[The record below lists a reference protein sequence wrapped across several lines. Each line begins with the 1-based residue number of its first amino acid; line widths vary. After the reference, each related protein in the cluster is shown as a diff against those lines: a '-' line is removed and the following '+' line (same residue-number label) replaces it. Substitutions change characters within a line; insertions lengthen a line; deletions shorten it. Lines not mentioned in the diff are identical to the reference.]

1 MSLSTIR
8 KMTLR
13 LNMEEPKQAEIYQI
27 LTSLDKYI
35 YKSQNQFLVDALQFY
50 IEHSGKDM
58 LTQQEQAEEKQ
69 YVTSEELEQIK
80 KELREELLEE
90 ARKELLKLLG
100 QYAAGTQN
108 PIAGQRKAVTE
119 QTDEMELENDTEEES
134 SVVGNLACRWMG
146 DLDGIST

>member
-35 YKSQNQFLVDALQFY
+35 YKSQNQFLVDALEFY
-50 IEHSGKDM
+50 IGHSGKDM
-58 LTQQEQAEEKQ
+58 LPQQEQVEQ
-69 YVTSEELEQIK
+69 QRYITVEELEQIK
-80 KELREELLEE
+80 KELRGELLEE
-90 ARKELLKLLG
+90 TRNELLKLLG
-100 QYAAGTQN
+100 QYAAGAQN
-108 PIAGQRKAVTE
+108 PMIGQIKALTG
-119 QTDEMELENDTEEES
+119 QTDEMELENDTEEEN

-146 DLDGIST
+146 EI

>member
-35 YKSQNQFLVDALQFY
+35 YKSQNQFLVNALEFY

-58 LTQQEQAEEKQ
+58 LTQQEQAEQ
-69 YVTSEELEQIK
+69 QRYITAEELEQIK
-80 KELREELLEE
+80 KELRGELLEE
-90 ARKELLKLLG
+90 ARNELLKLLG
-100 QYAAGTQN
+100 QYAAGAQN
-108 PIAGQRKAVTE
+108 PMTGQIKALTG
-119 QTDEMELENDTEEES
+119 QTDEMELENDTEEGN

-146 DLDGIST
+146 EI

>member
-13 LNMEEPKQAEIYQI
+13 LNMEEPKQAEIYRI

-35 YKSQNQFLVDALQFY
+35 YKSQNQFLVDALEFY

-58 LTQQEQAEEKQ
+58 LTQQEQAEQ
-69 YVTSEELEQIK
+69 QRYITAEELEQIK
-80 KELREELLEE
+80 KELRGELLEE
-90 ARKELLKLLG
+90 TRNELLKLLG
-100 QYAAGTQN
+100 QYAAGAQN
-108 PIAGQRKAVTE
+108 PMTGQIKALTG
-119 QTDEMELENDTEEES
+119 QTDEMELENDTEEEN

-146 DLDGIST
+146 EI

>member
-58 LTQQEQAEEKQ
+58 LTQQEQAEQ
-69 YVTSEELEQIK
+69 QRYITAEELEQIK
-80 KELREELLEE
+80 KELRGELLEE
-90 ARKELLKLLG
+90 MRNELLKLLG
-100 QYAAGTQN
+100 QYAAGAQN
-108 PIAGQRKAVTE
+108 PMTSQIKALTG
-119 QTDEMELENDTEEES
+119 QTDEMELENDTEEEN

-146 DLDGIST
+146 EI

>member
-58 LTQQEQAEEKQ
+58 LTQQEQAEQ
-69 YVTSEELEQIK
+69 QRYITAEELEQRIK
-80 KELREELLEE
+80 ELRGELREEM
-90 ARKELLKLLG
+90 RNELLKLLG
-100 QYAAGTQN
+100 QYAAGAQN
-108 PIAGQRKAVTE
+108 PMTGQIKALTG
-119 QTDEMELENDTEEES
+119 QTDEMELENDTEGEN

-146 DLDGIST
+146 EI

>member
-35 YKSQNQFLVDALQFY
+35 YKSQNQFLVNALEFY

-58 LTQQEQAEEKQ
+58 LTQQEQAEQ
-69 YVTSEELEQIK
+69 QRYITAEELEQIK
-80 KELREELLEE
+80 KELRGELLEE
-90 ARKELLKLLG
+90 MRNELLKLLG
-100 QYAAGTQN
+100 QYAAGAQN
-108 PIAGQRKAVTE
+108 PMTGQIKALTG
-119 QTDEMELENDTEEES
+119 QTDEMELENDTEEEN

-146 DLDGIST
+146 EI

>member
-35 YKSQNQFLVDALQFY
+35 YKSQNQFLVDALEFY

-58 LTQQEQAEEKQ
+58 LTQQEQAEQ
-69 YVTSEELEQIK
+69 QRYITAVELEQIK
-80 KELREELLEE
+80 KELRGELLEE
-90 ARKELLKLLG
+90 MRNELLKLLG
-100 QYAAGTQN
+100 QYAAGAQN
-108 PIAGQRKAVTE
+108 PMTGQIKALTG
-119 QTDEMELENDTEEES
+119 QTDEMELENDTEEEN
-134 SVVGNLACRWMG
+134 SVVGSLACRWMG
-146 DLDGIST
+146 EI

>member
-58 LTQQEQAEEKQ
+58 LTQQEQAEQ
-69 YVTSEELEQIK
+69 QRYITAEELEQIK
-80 KELREELLEE
+80 KELRGELLEE
-90 ARKELLKLLG
+90 ARNELLKLLG
-100 QYAAGTQN
+100 QYAAGAQN
-108 PIAGQRKAVTE
+108 PMTGQIKALTG
-119 QTDEMELENDTEEES
+119 QTDEMELENDTEGEN

-146 DLDGIST
+146 EI

>member
-27 LTSLDKYI
+27 LTNLDKYI
-35 YKSQNQFLVDALQFY
+35 YKSQNQFLVDALEFY

-58 LTQQEQAEEKQ
+58 LTQQEQAEQ
-69 YVTSEELEQIK
+69 QRYITAEELEQIK
-80 KELREELLEE
+80 KELRGELLEE
-90 ARKELLKLLG
+90 MRNELLKLLG
-100 QYAAGTQN
+100 QYAAGAQN
-108 PIAGQRKAVTE
+108 PMTGQIKALTG
-119 QTDEMELENDTEEES
+119 QTDEMELENDTEEEN

-146 DLDGIST
+146 EI

>member
-35 YKSQNQFLVDALQFY
+35 YKSQNQFLVDALEFY
-50 IEHSGKDM
+50 IEHSGKDT
-58 LTQQEQAEEKQ
+58 LTQQEQAEQ
-69 YVTSEELEQIK
+69 QRYITAEELEQIK
-80 KELREELLEE
+80 KELRGELLEE
-90 ARKELLKLLG
+90 MRNELLKLLG
-100 QYAAGTQN
+100 QYAAGAQN
-108 PIAGQRKAVTE
+108 PMTGQIKALTE

>member
-58 LTQQEQAEEKQ
+58 LTQQEQAEQ
-69 YVTSEELEQIK
+69 QRYITAEELEQIK
-80 KELREELLEE
+80 KELRGELLEE
-90 ARKELLKLLG
+90 TRNELLKLLG
-100 QYAAGTQN
+100 QYAAGAQN
-108 PIAGQRKAVTE
+108 PMTGQIKALTG
-119 QTDEMELENDTEEES
+119 QTDEMELENDTEEEN
-134 SVVGNLACRWMG
+134 SVVGSLACRWMG
-146 DLDGIST
+146 EI

>member
-35 YKSQNQFLVDALQFY
+35 YKSPNQFLVDALQFY

-58 LTQQEQAEEKQ
+58 LTQQEQAEQ
-69 YVTSEELEQIK
+69 QRYITAEELEQIK
-80 KELREELLEE
+80 KELRGELLEE
-90 ARKELLKLLG
+90 TRNELLKLLG
-100 QYAAGTQN
+100 QYAAGAQN
-108 PIAGQRKAVTE
+108 PMTGQIKALTG
-119 QTDEMELENDTEEES
+119 QTDEMELENDTEEEN

-146 DLDGIST
+146 EI

>member
-90 ARKELLKLLG
+90 ARRELLKLLG

>member
-8 KMTLR
+8 KMPLR

-27 LTSLDKYI
+27 LTNLDKYI

-58 LTQQEQAEEKQ
+58 LTQQEQAEQ
-69 YVTSEELEQIK
+69 QRYITAEELEQIK
-80 KELREELLEE
+80 KELRGELQEET
-90 ARKELLKLLG
+90 RNELLKLLG
-100 QYAAGTQN
+100 QYAAGAQN

>member
-35 YKSQNQFLVDALQFY
+35 YKSQNQFLVDALEFY

-58 LTQQEQAEEKQ
+58 LTQQEQIEQQRYITA
-69 YVTSEELEQIK
+69 EELEQIK
-80 KELREELLEE
+80 KELRGELLEE
-90 ARKELLKLLG
+90 TRNELLKLLG
-100 QYAAGTQN
+100 QYAAGAQN
-108 PIAGQRKAVTE
+108 PMTGQIKALTD
-119 QTDEMELENDTEEES
+119 QTDEMELENDTEEEN

-146 DLDGIST
+146 EI

>member
-35 YKSQNQFLVDALQFY
+35 YKSQNQFLVDALEFY

-58 LTQQEQAEEKQ
+58 LTKQEQAEQ
-69 YVTSEELEQIK
+69 QRYITAEELEQIK
-80 KELREELLEE
+80 KELRGELLEE
-90 ARKELLKLLG
+90 TRNELLKLLG
-100 QYAAGTQN
+100 QYVAGAQN
-108 PIAGQRKAVTE
+108 PMTGQIKALTG
-119 QTDEMELENDTEEES
+119 QTDEMELENDTEEEN

-146 DLDGIST
+146 EI

>member
-35 YKSQNQFLVDALQFY
+35 YKSQNQFLVDALEFY

-58 LTQQEQAEEKQ
+58 LTQQEQAEQ
-69 YVTSEELEQIK
+69 QRYITAEELEQIK
-80 KELREELLEE
+80 KELRGELLEE
-90 ARKELLKLLG
+90 MRNELLKLLG
-100 QYAAGTQN
+100 QYAAGAQN
-108 PIAGQRKAVTE
+108 PMTGQIKALTG
-119 QTDEMELENDTEEES
+119 QTDEMELENDTEEEN

-146 DLDGIST
+146 EI

>member
-27 LTSLDKYI
+27 LTNLDKYI

>member
-35 YKSQNQFLVDALQFY
+35 YKSQNQFLVNALEFY

-58 LTQQEQAEEKQ
+58 LTQQEQAEQ
-69 YVTSEELEQIK
+69 QRYITAEELEQIK
-80 KELREELLEE
+80 KELRGELLEE
-90 ARKELLKLLG
+90 ARNELLKLLG
-100 QYAAGTQN
+100 QYAAGAQN
-108 PIAGQRKAVTE
+108 PMTGQIKALTG
-119 QTDEMELENDTEEES
+119 QTDEMELENDTEEEN

-146 DLDGIST
+146 EI

>member
-50 IEHSGKDM
+50 IEHSGKVM
-58 LTQQEQAEEKQ
+58 LTQQEQAEQ
-69 YVTSEELEQIK
+69 QRYITAEELEQIK
-80 KELREELLEE
+80 KELRGELLEE
-90 ARKELLKLLG
+90 MRNELLKLLG
-100 QYAAGTQN
+100 QYAAGAQN
-108 PIAGQRKAVTE
+108 PMTGQIKALTG
-119 QTDEMELENDTEEES
+119 QTDEMELENDTEEEN

-146 DLDGIST
+146 EI

>member
-35 YKSQNQFLVDALQFY
+35 YKSQNQFLGDALEFY

-58 LTQQEQAEEKQ
+58 LTQQEQAEQ
-69 YVTSEELEQIK
+69 QRYITAEELEQIK
-80 KELREELLEE
+80 KELRGELLEE
-90 ARKELLKLLG
+90 TRNELLKLLG
-100 QYAAGTQN
+100 QYAAGAQN
-108 PIAGQRKAVTE
+108 PMTGQIKGLTG
-119 QTDEMELENDTEEES
+119 QTDEMELENDTEEEN

-146 DLDGIST
+146 EI

>member
-1 MSLSTIR
+1 M
-8 KMTLR
+8 
-13 LNMEEPKQAEIYQI
+13 QI
-27 LTSLDKYI
+27 YI

-58 LTQQEQAEEKQ
+58 LTQQEQAEQ
-69 YVTSEELEQIK
+69 QRYITAEELEQIK

-90 ARKELLKLLG
+90 ARRELLKLLG

>member
-1 MSLSTIR
+1 M
-8 KMTLR
+8 
-13 LNMEEPKQAEIYQI
+13 QI
-27 LTSLDKYI
+27 YI

-58 LTQQEQAEEKQ
+58 LTQQEQAEQ
-69 YVTSEELEQIK
+69 QRYITAEELEQIK

-90 ARKELLKLLG
+90 ARRELLKLLG

-134 SVVGNLACRWMG
+134 SVVGNLARRWMG

>member
-35 YKSQNQFLVDALQFY
+35 YKSQNQFLVDALEFY

-58 LTQQEQAEEKQ
+58 LTQQEQAEQ
-69 YVTSEELEQIK
+69 QRYITAEELEQIK
-80 KELREELLEE
+80 KELRGELLEE
-90 ARKELLKLLG
+90 TRNELLKLLG
-100 QYAAGTQN
+100 QYAAGAQN
-108 PIAGQRKAVTE
+108 PMTGQIKALTG

>member
-1 MSLSTIR
+1 M
-8 KMTLR
+8 
-13 LNMEEPKQAEIYQI
+13 QI
-27 LTSLDKYI
+27 YI

-58 LTQQEQAEEKQ
+58 LTQQEQAEQ
-69 YVTSEELEQIK
+69 QRYITAEELEQIK
-80 KELREELLEE
+80 KELRGELLEE
-90 ARKELLKLLG
+90 MRNERLKLLG

>member
-27 LTSLDKYI
+27 LTNLDKYI

-58 LTQQEQAEEKQ
+58 LTQQEQAEQ
-69 YVTSEELEQIK
+69 QRYITVEELEQIK
-80 KELREELLEE
+80 KELRGELLEE
-90 ARKELLKLLG
+90 MRNELLKLLG
-100 QYAAGTQN
+100 QYAAGAQN
-108 PIAGQRKAVTE
+108 PMTGQIKALTG
-119 QTDEMELENDTEEES
+119 QTDEMELENDTEGEN

-146 DLDGIST
+146 EI

>member
-35 YKSQNQFLVDALQFY
+35 YKSQNQFLVDALEFY

-58 LTQQEQAEEKQ
+58 LAQQEQAEQ
-69 YVTSEELEQIK
+69 QRYITAEELEQIK
-80 KELREELLEE
+80 KELRGELLEE
-90 ARKELLKLLG
+90 TRNELLKLLG
-100 QYAAGTQN
+100 QYAAGAQN
-108 PIAGQRKAVTE
+108 PMTGQVKALTG
-119 QTDEMELENDTEEES
+119 QTDEMELENDTEEEN

-146 DLDGIST
+146 EI

>member
-35 YKSQNQFLVDALQFY
+35 YKSQNQFLVDALEFY

-58 LTQQEQAEEKQ
+58 LTQQEQAEQ
-69 YVTSEELEQIK
+69 QRYITAEELEQIK
-80 KELREELLEE
+80 KELRGELLEE
-90 ARKELLKLLG
+90 TRNELLKLLG
-100 QYAAGTQN
+100 QYAAGAQN
-108 PIAGQRKAVTE
+108 PMTGQIKALTG
-119 QTDEMELENDTEEES
+119 QTDEMELENDTEAEN

-146 DLDGIST
+146 EI

>member
-35 YKSQNQFLVDALQFY
+35 YKSQNQFLVDALEFY
-50 IEHSGKDM
+50 IERSGKDM
-58 LTQQEQAEEKQ
+58 LTQQEQAEQ
-69 YVTSEELEQIK
+69 QRYITAEELEQIK
-80 KELREELLEE
+80 KELRGELLEE
-90 ARKELLKLLG
+90 TRNELLKLLG
-100 QYAAGTQN
+100 QYAAGAQN
-108 PIAGQRKAVTE
+108 PMTGQIKALTG
-119 QTDEMELENDTEEES
+119 QTDEMELENDTEEEN

-146 DLDGIST
+146 EI

>member
-35 YKSQNQFLVDALQFY
+35 YKSQNQFLVDALEFY

-58 LTQQEQAEEKQ
+58 LTQQEQAEQ
-69 YVTSEELEQIK
+69 QRYITAEELEQIK
-80 KELREELLEE
+80 KEVRGELLEE
-90 ARKELLKLLG
+90 TRNELLKLLG
-100 QYAAGTQN
+100 QYVAGAQN
-108 PIAGQRKAVTE
+108 PMTGQIKALTG
-119 QTDEMELENDTEEES
+119 QTDEMELENDTEEEN

-146 DLDGIST
+146 EI

>member
-27 LTSLDKYI
+27 LTNLDKYI
-35 YKSQNQFLVDALQFY
+35 YKSQNQFLVDALEFY
-50 IEHSGKDM
+50 IEHSGKDT
-58 LTQQEQAEEKQ
+58 LTQQEQIEEKR

-90 ARKELLKLLG
+90 ARRELLKLLG

-119 QTDEMELENDTEEES
+119 QTDEMELENDTEGEN

-146 DLDGIST
+146 EI